1 MEGHC
6 CTNYTSQRLLG
17 YPDATGRWREYC
29 AYQSVAKLLFLLEK
43 ESQVVPTSS
52 GAMLHQSTV
61 SLATLTFKPAY
72 AILCGL
78 LNITLLV
85 PPPTQTQ
92 DYSPPGTCIALLC
105 CCGLPRLVAMLGGHC
120 SAAAGLVF
128 KCSTKE
134 LLDLCCQFTPNSIP
148 DIKSL
153 VSYAAPATCTE
164 PPDAGLFN
172 GQWVPYVLTDRRSIA
187 PAQRHQNQPQVRT
200 LSSLRPLA

>member
-85 PPPTQTQ
+85 PPQHKLRIIHRLAPV
-92 DYSPPGTCIALLC
+92 SPS
-105 CCGLPRLVAMLGGHC
+105 
-120 SAAAGLVF
+120 SAAVVSPGSWRCWVVTALPLLAWSSNAQQRSSWTSAVNSRQTPSLTLNLWSPTPPPLHAHSLQMQV
-128 KCSTKE
+128 CSMGSG
-134 LLDLCCQFTPNSIP
+134 FP
-148 DIKSL
+148 
-153 VSYAAPATCTE
+153 TC
-164 PPDAGLFN
+164 
-172 GQWVPYVLTDRRSIA
+172 
-187 PAQRHQNQPQVRT
+187 
-200 LSSLRPLA
+200 